1 MLGEAAGAVHRPGPP
16 GSHAIGGCGAASG
29 SYSRS
34 MALPESDD
42 IPAPLAL
49 FREAVRP
56 EWIDYNGHMNVAYY
70 VLAFDHATDA
80 FFDWLGIGEAY
91 LRGHNC
97 STFTLEAHVTYER
110 EVHEGAPLAF
120 TTRLIDF
127 DAKRIRYIHL
137 MYHADEGYLAASNE
151 LLSLHVDMTR
161 RRSSPL
167 PEAVQAKLARLKDA
181 HDRLP
186 PTPQAGRKISLAR
199 H

>member
-1 MLGEAAGAVHRPGPP
+1 
-16 GSHAIGGCGAASG
+16 
-29 SYSRS
+29 

-56 EWIDYNGHMNVAYY
+56 EWIDCNGHMNVAYY

-91 LRGHNC
+91 LRERNC

-110 EVHEGAPLAF
+110 EVHAGAPLAF

-151 LLSLHVDMTR
+151 LLSLHVDMAR
-161 RRSSPL
+161 RRSAPL
-167 PEAVQAKLARLKDA
+167 PDGVQARLARLKDA

>member
-1 MLGEAAGAVHRPGPP
+1 MLGEGPWAVHCSRRSGRHATDGCDAAG
-16 GSHAIGGCGAASG
+16 GG
-29 SYSRS
+29 YSRR

-56 EWIDYNGHMNVAYY
+56 EWIDYNGHMNVAFY

-80 FFDWLGIGEAY
+80 FFDWLGIGESY
-91 LRGHNC
+91 LRRNNC

-110 EVHEGAPLAF
+110 EVHVGAPLAF

-137 MYHADEGYLAASNE
+137 MHHAEEGFLAATNE
-151 LLSLHVDMTR
+151 LMSLHVDMTH
-161 RRSSPL
+161 RRSAPL
-167 PEAVQAKLARLKDA
+167 PEAVQALLARVKEA

-186 PTPQAGRKISLAR
+186 PTPQAGRRVSLDR